1 MVETLQLVDVVGP
14 LVRYLTASVG
24 VPFSGETP
32 STVPT
37 SYGRVQILAGGSRVE
52 TIDSQPLLVR
62 VWSDTQKHAW
72 ELARRTHDELAGL
85 VGVQIDGVFIL
96 DLELTFPA
104 WFPDPDTRGASFV
117 FNATIT
123 SQAQTLSQ

>member
-1 MVETLQLVDVVGP
+1 MAETLQLVDVVGP
-14 LVRYLTASVG
+14 LVRSLTAAVG

-37 SYGRVQILAGGSRVE
+37 SYGRVQIVAGGSRVD
-52 TIDSQPLLVR
+52 TIDTQPLLVR

-72 ELARRTHDELAGL
+72 NLARNTHDHLATL
-85 VGVQIDGVFIL
+85 VGTKVEDLFIL
-96 DLELTFPA
+96 DLELTLPA

-117 FNATIT
+117 LNATVT
-123 SQAQTLSQ
+123 SQAKTLSQ